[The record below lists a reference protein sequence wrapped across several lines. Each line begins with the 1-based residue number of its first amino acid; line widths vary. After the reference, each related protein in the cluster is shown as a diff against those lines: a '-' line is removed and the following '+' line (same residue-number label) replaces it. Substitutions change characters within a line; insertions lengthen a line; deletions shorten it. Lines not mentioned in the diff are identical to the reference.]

1 MLLVIGLLIAG
12 IILGVLLR
20 ERKKAVKVFAKLTD
34 GTIFLLLF
42 FLGVSVGRNEQV
54 INNFQKIGLQSFVI
68 TILATLGSVLASYLV
83 YRIFFKSR

>member
-1 MLLVIGLLIAG
+1 MFLVIGLLVAG

-20 ERKKAVKVFAKLTD
+20 ERKKSIKVFAKLTD

-68 TILATLGSVLASYLV
+68 TILATLGSILASYLV
-83 YRIFFKSR
+83 YKIFFKSR